1 MSSRFVID
9 TIVQQ
14 TTILVAQLA
23 TAKGIRAPLSH
34 VADQVF
40 LELANSIE
48 EQGVPRK
55 VAADMF
61 GMALRSY
68 QLKVQRLEESAS
80 ERDRSLWEAVY
91 DFIADNDVVQ
101 RAEVLTEFCYDDG
114 ASVRSILNDLV
125 ETGLVFQS
133 GSRRSRSY
141 RAASAEE
148 MATMAAATDRETL
161 SMIIW
166 VHLYRSGPQSTAEI
180 TDALGG
186 ETEHIEEAI
195 DSLHDSGRVSQNE
208 ANRWVCAHCVIP
220 RDTKEGWEA
229 ALIDHFQAVV
239 VAMSIKLRQ
248 MANPTLPSETVGGS
262 TYSFDL
268 HDEHPHRDQ
277 VRALLKNTRD
287 EISELAET
295 VREYNEEQG
304 RDKAT
309 EKVTFYFGQSIADTD
324 HFTNED
330 EKGES

>member
-48 EQGVPRK
+48 DQGVPRK

-68 QLKVQRLEESAS
+68 QLKVQRLQESAS
-80 ERDRSLWEAVY
+80 ERDRSLWEAIY
-91 DFIADNDVVQ
+91 DFIAAGDVVQ
-101 RAEVLTEFCYDDG
+101 RAQVLTEFCDDDG
-114 ASVRSILNDLV
+114 AAVRSILQDLV
-125 ETGLVFQS
+125 ETGLVFQT

-148 MATMAAATDRETL
+148 VASMAASTDRESF
-161 SMIIW
+161 SMIVW
-166 VHLYRSGPQSTAEI
+166 VHLYRSGPQSVEKLSEI
-180 TDALGG
+180 LTVDTEQITQALQLLSN
-186 ETEHIEEAI
+186 E
-195 DSLHDSGRVSQNE
+195 GRVSQRE
-208 ANRWVCAHCVIP
+208 DGQFICSRCYIP
-220 RDTKEGWEA
+220 RDASEGWEA
-229 ALIDHFQAVV
+229 AVIDHFQAVV

-248 MANPTLPSETVGGS
+248 MNEPTFASEAVGGS

-268 HDEHPHRDQ
+268 YEGHPYGEQVRSLLRSTRDKISDLAKQVREHNETHDRDQ
-277 VRALLKNTRD
+277 FD
-287 EISELAET
+287 
-295 VREYNEEQG
+295 Q
-304 RDKAT
+304 
-309 EKVTFYFGQSIADTD
+309 KVTFYFGQSIANSDGD
-324 HFTNED
+324 MELNSG
-330 EKGES
+330 EK